1 MNNNEKQFEDFV
13 RGIRFDDTP
22 DPNHRDRLEQGLL
35 TAIRK
40 RPRQKE
46 QALKVWRIIMRSQIT
61 KFAAAATI
69 LIVVSVMGWFLSS
82 RSAPEDMSSFRL
94 LSKAS
99 ASEQTLF
106 YGAKGIVHIVNEI
119 ILSPESERKAS
130 ELLSDLESGTTKDK
144 NMAFLKSWLSYR
156 WFPVYSLGTDGQL
169 YEYKLELAGHV
180 DEAVTI
186 SDIAWFD
193 SATGRFA
200 RVLKTADQVL
210 FANAYDGEFIYLAK
224 KGPNDELR
232 VEQELISDEFH
243 VPDNP
248 ADFLGIA
255 AGIMG
260 SIPVE
265 HYPPIQNVT
274 TETLQDGTPRR
285 VYKLGF
291 AYPWG
296 KADTYFL
303 FKVNTDTDIIG
314 EIECIADGKT
324 IRIHR
329 RVVAET
335 VSSPELSWN
344 LSELSEAL
352 TEQSSADVSTRE
364 GAKIVTV
371 EQMAQRATLAVYV
384 FAKNPSW
391 VDDCKIYDLP
401 DDVDQSTRFFS
412 ATYRAK
418 DGRDIVLTQGGT
430 FTRYFSTRLD
440 NFQKVEQ
447 VPWTYESEN
456 GFKAFHQDDREGEMW
471 WTEFAL
477 KSAGFEPRA
486 NRVGYHLMSPAKTFL
501 VLAINGPIS
510 EQELK
515 DLVDSLIPAD
525 KYVSSSVQP

>member
-22 DPNHRDRLEQGLL
+22 DPNHRDRLERDLL
-35 TAIRK
+35 AAMRK

-46 QALKVWRIIMRSQIT
+46 QALRVWRIIMRSQIT
-61 KFAAAATI
+61 KFAAAAAI
-69 LIVVSVMGWFLSS
+69 LIAVSVVGWFLSS
-82 RSAPEDMSSFRL
+82 RNATEDMSSFRL
-94 LSKAS
+94 LSEAC
-99 ASEQTLF
+99 ATEQVLF
-106 YGAKGIVHIVNEI
+106 YGTGGIVYIVNEI
-119 ILSPESERKAS
+119 ILSPERSAG

-144 NMAFLKSWLSYR
+144 NKAFLKSWLSYR
-156 WFPVYSLGTDGQL
+156 WFPVYSLGTDGKL
-169 YEYKLELAGHV
+169 REYKLELAGHV
-180 DEAVTI
+180 DKAVTV
-186 SDIAWFD
+186 SDVSWYD

-200 RVLKTADQVL
+200 RVLKAGEQVL
-210 FANAYDGEFIYLAK
+210 FANAYDGEFIYLVE
-224 KGPNDELR
+224 KGPNGELQ
-232 VEQELISDEFH
+232 VEQEPIADGFH

-255 AGIMG
+255 AGIIG

-274 TETLQDGTPRR
+274 TETLPDGTPSR

-303 FKVNTDTDIIG
+303 FKINTDTDIIG
-314 EIECIADGKT
+314 EIECVADGKT
-324 IRIHR
+324 TRIYR
-329 RVVAET
+329 RIVAET

-344 LSELSEAL
+344 LSELSAAPA
-352 TEQSSADVSTRE
+352 EQSSADVSARE
-364 GAKIVTV
+364 GAKIVTA

-384 FAKNPSW
+384 FAENPSW
-391 VDDCKIYDLP
+391 IDDCTIYDLP
-401 DDVDQSTRFFS
+401 DDVNKSARFFS

-430 FTRYFSTRLD
+430 FTRYFSSRLD

-456 GFKAFHQDDREGEMW
+456 GFKAFRQDDQEGEMW

-501 VLAINGPIS
+501 VLAINGPVS

-515 DLVDSLIPAD
+515 ELVDSLIPAD
-525 KYVSSSVQP
+525 EYVSSSVQP

>member
-1 MNNNEKQFEDFV
+1 MNNNEKQFEDFI

-22 DPNHRDRLEQGLL
+22 DPNHRDKLERDLL
-35 TAIRK
+35 AALQKQR
-40 RPRQKE
+40 RQIKI
-46 QALKVWRIIMRSQIT
+46 WRTIVESRIT
-61 KFAAAATI
+61 KLSVAA
-69 LIVVSVMGWFLSS
+69 VVVIGISVVGWFLSS
-82 RSAPEDMSSFRL
+82 RSAPESMSSFRL

-106 YGAKGIVHIVNEI
+106 YGTKGIVHIVNEI
-119 ILSPESERKAS
+119 ILSPEPERSAG

-144 NMAFLKSWLSYR
+144 NKAFLKSWLSYR
-156 WFPVYSLGTDGQL
+156 WFPIYSLGTDGQL
-169 YEYKLELAGHV
+169 HGYKLELAGHV
-180 DEAVTI
+180 DKAVTV
-186 SDIAWFD
+186 SDVSWYD

-200 RVLKTADQVL
+200 RVLKAGDQVL
-210 FANAYDGEFIYLAK
+210 FANAYDGEFIYMAE
-224 KGPNDELR
+224 KGPNGELR
-232 VEQELISDEFH
+232 VEQEHISGEFR

-255 AGIMG
+255 AGIIC
-260 SIPVE
+260 SIPVG

-274 TETLQDGTPRR
+274 METLPDGTPSR

-291 AYPWG
+291 ANPWG

-303 FKVNTDTDIIG
+303 FKINTDTGIIG
-314 EIECIADGKT
+314 EIECVADGKT

-344 LSELSEAL
+344 LSELSVAP
-352 TEQSSADVSTRE
+352 TEQSSADVSARE
-364 GAKIVTV
+364 GAKIVTA

-384 FAKNPSW
+384 FAENPSW
-391 VDDCKIYDLP
+391 IDDCTIYDLP
-401 DDVDQSTRFFS
+401 DDVNKSARFFS

-430 FTRYFSTRLD
+430 FTRYFSSRLD
-440 NFQKVEQ
+440 DFQKVEQ

-456 GFKAFHQDDREGEMW
+456 GFKTFRQDDREGELW

-477 KSAGFEPRA
+477 KSSGFEPRA

-525 KYVSSSVQP
+525 EYDSSSVRP